1 MCLIF
6 TIMELNCKSFINL
19 PKNIEE
25 VVMPFFT
32 ESFESLDVENA
43 KVAKSSEIAKSAK
56 IVISE
61 LEDIIMSPKS

>member
-1 MCLIF
+1 MLF
-6 TIMELNCKSFINL
+6 TLYHVFDLYYNGIKL
-19 PKNIEE
+19 
-25 VVMPFFT
+25 
-32 ESFESLDVENA
+32 FESLDVENA